1 MTLSY
6 CKDVNDWDVS
16 SAIAKP
22 KISDLSTRIR
32 KLLVDTMLLGQMKE
46 ESLQQYVTHRD
57 AMIHELEDA
66 IDNALEKED
75 KVRRNGEI
83 ILEPELLVQHSSIF
97 NDENED
103 ILANIQ
109 RFHYGY
115 MEVLRKFGDPPPS
128 WEKDTPDD
136 HNPGIYD
143 DSEYLETFT
152 FNLISAVQQ
161 CMYIFCCYDD
171 INPHLLMD
179 SLMKKTR
186 KWLQMKN
193 GETRLLEIDAFITEL
208 EAILEEA
215 LRSQTSNNE

>member
-1 MTLSY
+1 MS
-6 CKDVNDWDVS
+6 
-16 SAIAKP
+16 
-22 KISDLSTRIR
+22 
-32 KLLVDTMLLGQMKE
+32 
-46 ESLQQYVTHRD
+46 HRD

-83 ILEPELLVQHSSIF
+83 ILEPELLVQHSIF

-115 MEVLRKFGDPPPS
+115 MEVLRKFGDPPF
-128 WEKDTPDD
+128 WEK
-136 HNPGIYD
+136 NIRRSYPGLF

-171 INPHLLMD
+171 INPTFNGFTYEEN
-179 SLMKKTR
+179 K

-193 GETRLLEIDAFITEL
+193 ENKVA
-208 EAILEEA
+208 
-215 LRSQTSNNE
+215 